1 MDSLRLSSIDIEK
14 YGGKQVALLN
24 GDIVA
29 SGETLEEVI
38 AQVKRVL
45 PEQPLRDVEFLIVPR
60 TLSVIYYANRF
71 PLRNIVL

>member
-1 MDSLRLSSIDIEK
+1 MYSSQLPSIDIEK

-29 SGETLEEVI
+29 CGETLEEVMS
-38 AQVKRVL
+38 QVKQAL
-45 PEQPLRDVEFLIVPR
+45 PELPLRDVEFLIVPR

-71 PLRNIVL
+71 SIRNIVL